1 MTRILF
7 AGRLAEGET
16 PQLWVSDATPA
27 GTQPLK
33 DINPGQDNRLF
44 ALLGD
49 GRAVLSADDGAMGR
63 ELWVSDGS
71 RNGTF
76 LVKDINP
83 GPGHSNP
90 RELTPLGDGR
100 VLFSADDGT
109 HGRELWITD
118 GTPEGTTMVRDIN
131 PGAGDSL
138 QVHPIE
144 NYPIYLTPLGD
155 GRAVFR
161 ANDGTHG
168 FELWVTDGT
177 EAGTMMVQD
186 INPGAAGSDLD
197 ILTAMGNGRV
207 VFRANDGVH
216 GAEPWITDGTPEGT
230 FMLMDTRPGGSGQ
243 PMLFFPLGDGRMMFH
258 ALEAPGT
265 GREFYLTDGTPE
277 GTGLLKDI
285 NPGRADAVSLDALAL
300 WPALLPD
307 GRVVFPAEDGIHGRE
322 PWITD
327 GTEEG
332 TFLLK
337 DINPGSATSAPRF
350 TQGLESAP
358 TIGGQLLFS
367 ASDGTHGREPWI
379 TDGTEEGTRLLK
391 DINPG
396 AASSG
401 GVAMSFT
408 VLPGDR
414 AFFTANDGTHGAELW
429 VTDGTEAGTRMLA
442 DILPGPASSAPGL
455 MRPLDDGRIVFMARN
470 EAGDLRLWITD
481 GTEDGTY
488 QLQDSGTITGAVGY
502 HMIVLGDVAPGGD
515 DQISGIVTDPS
526 GNPLP
531 AVQVTHG
538 DTVTMIDAA
547 GNFSLALPPDATG
560 RVEFSRAWQEGDPP
574 VTASDA
580 LEILRLSVGLAPSW
594 GVADPL
600 HYIAADFD
608 GNGRVDATD
617 ALEVLRVSVGL
628 ASAHTPRWIFI
639 DSEADLSAINAGNVS
654 FSPGIDVSAPT
665 ARAEIG
671 VTAILTGLMQEHL

>member
-27 GTQPLK
+27 GTRPLM
-33 DINPGQDNRLF
+33 DINPGQDNGLF

-49 GRAVLSADDGAMGR
+49 GRAVLSADDGALGR

-83 GPGHSNP
+83 GSGHSNP

-118 GTPEGTTMVRDIN
+118 GTHEGTAMVRDIN

-138 QVHPIE
+138 LVHPLSSIY
-144 NYPIYLTPLGD
+144 YPVYLTPLGD

-161 ANDGTHG
+161 ADDGTHG

-197 ILTAMGNGRV
+197 VFTAMGDGRV

-243 PMLFFPLGDGRMMFH
+243 PMVFFRIGDGRMMFH

-285 NPGRADAVSLDALAL
+285 NPGRADAVSLEALGL
-300 WPALLPD
+300 RPALLPD
-307 GRVVFPAEDGIHGRE
+307 GRVIFPAEDGIHGRE

-350 TQGLESAP
+350 TQA

-367 ASDGTHGREPWI
+367 AIDGTHGREPWI

-396 AASSG
+396 SASSA
-401 GVAMSFT
+401 GVVISFT

-414 AFFTANDGTHGAELW
+414 AIFTANDGTHGSELW
-429 VTDGTEAGTRMLA
+429 VTDGTEDGTRMLA
-442 DILPGPASSAPGL
+442 DILPGPGSSSPGS
-455 MRPLDDGRIVFMARN
+455 RRSLDDGRVVFMARN
-470 EAGDLRLWITD
+470 EDSELRLWITD

-502 HMIVLGDVAPGGD
+502 HMIVLGDVTPGGD

-526 GNPLP
+526 GNPLS

-538 DTVTMIDAA
+538 DTVTTIDAA
-547 GNFSLALPPDATG
+547 GGFSLALPPDVTG
-560 RVEFSRAWQEGDPP
+560 RVEFSRDWQEDDPP
-574 VTASDA
+574 VNASDA
-580 LEILRLSVGLAPSW
+580 LEVLRLAVGLAPSW
-594 GVADPL
+594 GTASPL
-600 HYIAADFD
+600 HFIAADFD
-608 GNGRVDATD
+608 GNGRVEASD
-617 ALEVLRVSVGL
+617 ALDVLRVAVGL
-628 ASAHTPRWIFI
+628 PSAYAPRWVFI
-639 DSEADLSAINAGNVS
+639 DSDADLSAINAGNVS
-654 FSPGIDVSAPT
+654 FSTGIDASALT
-665 ARAEIG
+665 AGAEIG
-671 VTAILTGLMQEHL
+671 VTAILTGVMQEHL